1 MFIKLFRRGLLEL
14 FINLISTSMG
24 KDYFG
29 DYKVEKPEFTKLPE
43 GDSTV
48 RIIRAEALTS
58 FQKYD
63 GSAKDELPEWKDS
76 GPQLAITVVASEEG
90 KNGGLTHRFNALG
103 YKRYDELSAKE
114 LESGKYENIGGY
126 TCMANKNGDMVRVID
141 KDRTQSCKN
150 ILNQFA
156 AAAQIPVGES
166 LMDGIAKA
174 IASKTN
180 IRVTVTNK
188 QFDGVDQLRLT
199 RFRAEAVATIDDG
212 FEDEKK

>member
-1 MFIKLFRRGLLEL
+1 M
-14 FINLISTSMG
+14 S

-29 DYKVEKPEFTKLPE
+29 EYVVEKPEFTKLPE

-63 GSAKDELPEWKDS
+63 GSPKDELPEWKDS

-126 TCMANKNGDMVRVID
+126 ACVANKSGDMTRMID
-141 KDRTQSCKN
+141 TDRTQSCKN

-156 AAAQIPVGES
+156 AAAQIPVGET
-166 LMDGIAKA
+166 LMEGVAKA
-174 IASKTN
+174 IANKTN
-180 IRVTVTNK
+180 MRVTVTNK
-188 QFDGVDQLRLT
+188 QFEGEDQLRLT
-199 RFRAEAVATIDDG
+199 RFRAEVTATVDDG
-212 FEDEKK
+212 FEE

>member
-1 MFIKLFRRGLLEL
+1 M
-14 FINLISTSMG
+14 

-29 DYKVEKPEFTKLPE
+29 EYKVEKPEFTKLPE
-43 GDSTV
+43 GDSIV
-48 RIIRAEALTS
+48 RIIRAEGLTS

-63 GSAKDELPEWKDS
+63 GSPKDELPEWKDS

-114 LESGKYENIGGY
+114 HESNKYENIGGY
-126 TCMANKNGDMVRVID
+126 ACTANKNGDMVRITD

-166 LMDGIAKA
+166 LMEGVAKA
-174 IASKTN
+174 IANKTDM
-180 IRVTVTNK
+180 RVTVTNK
-188 QFDGVDQLRLT
+188 EFEGADQLRLT
-199 RFRAEAVATIDDG
+199 RFKSVAQVAVDDG
-212 FEDEKK
+212 FDD

>member
-1 MFIKLFRRGLLEL
+1 M
-14 FINLISTSMG
+14 S

-29 DYKVEKPEFTKLPE
+29 EYKVEKPEFTKLPE

-48 RIIRAEALTS
+48 RIIRAEGLTS

-63 GSAKDELPEWKDS
+63 GSPKDELPEWKDS

-103 YKRYDELSAKE
+103 YKRFDELSAKE
-114 LESGKYENIGGY
+114 HEGGKYENIGGY
-126 TCMANKNGDMVRVID
+126 ACTANKAGDMVRVID

-156 AAAQIPVGES
+156 AAAQIPIGES

-174 IASKTN
+174 IADKTN
-180 IRVTVTNK
+180 MRVTVTNK
-188 QFDGVDQLRLT
+188 DFDGKDQLRLT
-199 RFRAEAVATIDDG
+199 RFRQVAVAEIDDG
-212 FEDEKK
+212 FSE